1 MGIRKRS
8 ATHPLP
14 SSLKIPPNRK
24 NRPSLP
30 NPYNRSL
37 PIPRCIEVSVRLDRL
52 ECYQRI
58 IAMGRSI
65 VFSKNTSKK
74 QLQKSLRRGI
84 QVLLAV
90 ACVSTICL
98 DSQAQAQL
106 RTGRDAP
113 RDYYPQNSSAQ
124 VPRPSSNPLRSP
136 SESKIRKTKSSAPR
150 NLEAISD
157 DPPAE
162 DLPQLSDPDLAD
174 SLPVVLATKKSSNSP
189 VVTEVAPAN
198 FESPRQST
206 RQSSPESQRQTAK
219 ATSNQAVSL
228 ASGQAATRQQPAY
241 AGNVIKRVTPSRVVS
256 DHSTVIQSDLPPST
270 VIDPIESGEIIES
283 QGDMYSDSYVVDD
296 PTIHSG
302 HNTSCG
308 DPACTQCEP
317 GYPTLNIRI
326 GFPPLL
332 RCDQLSAR
340 VEAATFW
347 PSSQTLPALVRTAEI
362 GTPGSTDL
370 FGGTQN
376 LDQSVQG
383 IRGEFGY
390 RFGFSHCNTLQFR
403 FFDAGAQSLT
413 FDSPRSSAT
422 SIVRPY
428 QDGSQNPIVQDALS
442 IKEPG
447 ISNGSVLAH
456 AYSDVQGGDILFKR
470 LWLKNC
476 DASTEWLVGYQN
488 TRLTDSIDVHSTTIP
503 IGSTNLLE
511 LRDQFR
517 AVNQFNGA
525 TFGLSRIAYSPRWS
539 LGSMFKLGMGDL
551 QRDVTISGFQKVG
564 NAPATTNGL
573 LARSPANGFYS
584 TNTFVF
590 SPEVNVTLG
599 YRLTQNLEATV
610 GYTYLGLP
618 KVARAGEQIDTVS
631 DLDSASPTRPR
642 FTLQESN
649 FSLHSLNYGLQYRY

>member
-1 MGIRKRS
+1 
-8 ATHPLP
+8 
-14 SSLKIPPNRK
+14 
-24 NRPSLP
+24 
-30 NPYNRSL
+30 
-37 PIPRCIEVSVRLDRL
+37 
-52 ECYQRI
+52 
-58 IAMGRSI
+58 MGRSI
-65 VFSKNTSKK
+65 VFSNNHPKK
-74 QLQKSLRRGI
+74 HLRKTIRRGI
-84 QVLLAV
+84 QALLAV
-90 ACVSTICL
+90 ACISPVCL
-98 DSQAQAQL
+98 DSQAHAQL

-124 VPRPSSNPLRSP
+124 VPRPSANPLRSTAD
-136 SESKIRKTKSSAPR
+136 KNIRQTKPSAPR
-150 NLEAISD
+150 SLEAISE
-157 DPPAE
+157 DPPAK
-162 DLPQLSDPDLAD
+162 DLPQLTDPEHA
-174 SLPVVLATKKSSNSP
+174 LPLPIVLAEKQSNNLP
-189 VVTEVAPAN
+189 VVTEVAPAR
-198 FESPRQST
+198 FESPRQAM
-206 RQSSPESQRQTAK
+206 Q
-219 ATSNQAVSL
+219 ATSNRAISL
-228 ASGQAATRQQPAY
+228 AAHQAATRQQPAY
-241 AGNVIKRVTPSRVVS
+241 SGNVIKRVTPARVVS
-256 DHSTVIQSDLPPST
+256 DESTVVQSSPSSSY
-270 VIDPIESGEIIES
+270 VVDPIEPIES
-283 QGDMYSDSYVVDD
+283 QGEIYADGYVVDD
-296 PTIHSG
+296 PTIYSSHEG
-302 HNTSCG
+302 ACG
-308 DPACTQCEP
+308 DPNCSECGP

-332 RCDQLSAR
+332 RCDHITAR

-347 PSSQTLPALVRTAEI
+347 PTSQTLPALVRTAEI
-362 GTPGSTDL
+362 GVPGSTDL
-370 FGGTQN
+370 FGGSQN

-390 RFGFSHCNTLQFR
+390 RFGFSNCNTLQFR

-413 FDSPRSSAT
+413 FDSPKSSAS

-428 QDGSQNPIVQDALS
+428 QDGSQTPIVQDSVS

-447 ISNGSVLAH
+447 ISDGSVLAH
-456 AYSDVQGGDILFKR
+456 AYSDVQGGDILLKGV
-470 LWLKNC
+470 WLKNC
-476 DASTEWLVGYQN
+476 DATTEWLIGYQN

-503 IGSTNLLE
+503 TGTTNLLE

-539 LGSMFKLGMGDL
+539 LGSIFKLGMGDL

-564 NAPATTNGL
+564 SAPATTNGL

-618 KVARAGEQIDTVS
+618 KVARAGQQIDTVS
-631 DLDSASPTRPR
+631 DLESANPTRPR

>member
-1 MGIRKRS
+1 
-8 ATHPLP
+8 
-14 SSLKIPPNRK
+14 
-24 NRPSLP
+24 
-30 NPYNRSL
+30 
-37 PIPRCIEVSVRLDRL
+37 VSD
-52 ECYQRI
+52 
-58 IAMGRSI
+58 
-65 VFSKNTSKK
+65 
-74 QLQKSLRRGI
+74 
-84 QVLLAV
+84 
-90 ACVSTICL
+90 
-98 DSQAQAQL
+98 
-106 RTGRDAP
+106 
-113 RDYYPQNSSAQ
+113 
-124 VPRPSSNPLRSP
+124 
-136 SESKIRKTKSSAPR
+136 
-150 NLEAISD
+150 
-157 DPPAE
+157 
-162 DLPQLSDPDLAD
+162 
-174 SLPVVLATKKSSNSP
+174 
-189 VVTEVAPAN
+189 
-198 FESPRQST
+198 QST
-206 RQSSPESQRQTAK
+206 PAQSTPYQ
-219 ATSNQAVSL
+219 SN
-228 ASGQAATRQQPAY
+228 
-241 AGNVIKRVTPSRVVS
+241 VV
-256 DHSTVIQSDLPPST
+256 
-270 VIDPIESGEIIES
+270 DPIEPMDAIES
-283 QGDMYSDSYVVDD
+283 HDHVYSDGYADGYVVDD
-296 PTIHSG
+296 PTIYSG
-302 HNTSCG
+302 HDASCG
-308 DPACTQCEP
+308 DPACTQCGS

-347 PSSQTLPALVRTAEI
+347 PSAQAIPSLVRSAEPPA
-362 GTPGSTDL
+362 GTDL
-370 FGGTQN
+370 FGGTVG

-383 IRGEFGY
+383 IRGEFGWK
-390 RFGFSHCNTLQFR
+390 FGIGGCNSLQFR

-413 FDSPRSSAT
+413 FDSLVNTTTP
-422 SIVRPY
+422 IVRPFV
-428 QDGSQNPIVQDALS
+428 DGSGTTLEQSSVS
-442 IKEPG
+442 VREPG
-447 ISNGSVLAH
+447 ISTGNLLAH

-470 LWLKNC
+470 LWLKSC

-503 IGSTNLLE
+503 TGSTNLLE

-610 GYTYLGLP
+610 GYTYLGIP
-618 KVARAGEQIDTVS
+618 KVARAGQQIDTVS
-631 DLDSASPTRPR
+631 DLDSANPTRPR

>member
-1 MGIRKRS
+1 
-8 ATHPLP
+8 
-14 SSLKIPPNRK
+14 
-24 NRPSLP
+24 
-30 NPYNRSL
+30 
-37 PIPRCIEVSVRLDRL
+37 
-52 ECYQRI
+52 
-58 IAMGRSI
+58 
-65 VFSKNTSKK
+65 
-74 QLQKSLRRGI
+74 
-84 QVLLAV
+84 
-90 ACVSTICL
+90 
-98 DSQAQAQL
+98 
-106 RTGRDAP
+106 
-113 RDYYPQNSSAQ
+113 
-124 VPRPSSNPLRSP
+124 
-136 SESKIRKTKSSAPR
+136 
-150 NLEAISD
+150 
-157 DPPAE
+157 
-162 DLPQLSDPDLAD
+162 
-174 SLPVVLATKKSSNSP
+174 VVLATKKTSNQP
-189 VVTEVAPAN
+189 VVTEVSPAM
-198 FESPRQST
+198 FEST
-206 RQSSPESQRQTAK
+206 RPSVQT
-219 ATSNQAVSL
+219 TPNRAVSL
-228 ASGQAATRQQPAY
+228 ATHQAATKQRPAY
-241 AGNVIKRVTPSRVVS
+241 SANVIKRVTPTRVVS
-256 DHSTVIQSDLPPST
+256 DQSTLVESTPSYSQ
-270 VIDPIESGEIIES
+270 VVDPIEPMDAIDSYD
-283 QGDMYSDSYVVDD
+283 QAYSDGYVVDD
-296 PTIHSG
+296 PTSSYG
-302 HNTSCG
+302 HGSYCG
-308 DPACTQCEP
+308 DPACSECGP

-332 RCDQLSAR
+332 RCDRISAR

-347 PSSQTLPALVRTAEI
+347 PSSQSLPSLVRTAEI
-362 GTPGSTDL
+362 GVPGSSDL
-370 FGGTQN
+370 FGGTRN

-403 FFDAGAQSLT
+403 FFDVGAQSLT
-413 FDSPRSSAT
+413 FDSPTSSAT

-428 QDGSQNPIVQDALS
+428 QDGSQNPIVQDAVS

-470 LWLKNC
+470 LWIKNC

-488 TRLTDSIDVHSTTIP
+488 TRLNDSIDVHSTTIP
-503 IGSTNLLE
+503 IGSTNLLQ

-517 AVNQFNGA
+517 AVNQFHGA

-564 NAPATTNGL
+564 NAPSTTNGL

-610 GYTYLGLP
+610 GYTYLGIP
-618 KVARAGEQIDTVS
+618 KVARAGQQIDTVS
-631 DLDSASPTRPR
+631 DLESANPTRPR